1 MKIFPFYRVEN
12 IFIDAYFM
20 DKLAKPYLRILLVK
34 TNLVNQ
40 KEGELINPLS
50 FDTIIDLLKDGYNN
64 LNSIKVNK
72 EKINILDS
80 ILSSLYNPGY
90 YLRKRKEE
98 ITLSSLYRIY
108 QLAYKVVLDKLQK
121 RPPYD
126 IIYSTIILNDNQ
138 ILING
143 KIDEVYTKLFNHDE
157 GFRKAIL
164 SLLSEQLHK

>member
-1 MKIFPFYRVEN
+1 
-12 IFIDAYFM
+12 
-20 DKLAKPYLRILLVK
+20 LRILLVK

-98 ITLSSLYRIY
+98 ITLSSLYKIY

-121 RPPYD
+121 RPPHD

-143 KIDEVYTKLFNHDE
+143 KIDDVYTNLFNNDE